1 MSRAF
6 SNPNL
11 KFNSS
16 EYTERKKG
24 VTIYNNT
31 LRNLCP
37 KPGNKSISGND
48 KNNGVTVDL
57 DNNFGFMKR
66 SGDIETKSYEQRKN
80 IALGR
85 MLLEKDKFKE
95 NHKINNS
102 ICNSDEIEGNK
113 IHHENIEVNS
123 LSIYQGSLLKIKGIT
138 PTEDNMQI
146 CRRTNNLKNIITNSD
161 NNSSS
166 TFITLKDESNFVNN
180 VFKQSKVL
188 NQKNIPILV
197 HRCEM

>member
-16 EYTERKKG
+16 EHTERKKG

-48 KNNGVTVDL
+48 KNNGITVDL
-57 DNNFGFMKR
+57 DKHFGFMKR

-95 NHKINNS
+95 NHEINNS

-123 LSIYQGSLLKIKGIT
+123 LSIYQGSLLKVRGIT

-146 CRRTNNLKNIITNSD
+146 CRRTKNLKNIITNSD

-166 TFITLKDESNFVNN
+166 KFITLKDESNFVNN
-180 VFKQSKVL
+180 IFKQSKVL
-188 NQKNIPILV
+188 NLKNIPILV
-197 HRCEM
+197 KRCEM

>member
-1 MSRAF
+1 
-6 SNPNL
+6 
-11 KFNSS
+11 
-16 EYTERKKG
+16 
-24 VTIYNNT
+24 
-31 LRNLCP
+31 
-37 KPGNKSISGND
+37 
-48 KNNGVTVDL
+48 
-57 DNNFGFMKR
+57 MKR

-95 NHKINNS
+95 NHEINNS

-123 LSIYQGSLLKIKGIT
+123 LLIYQGSLLKVRGIT

-161 NNSSS
+161 NNSRS

-188 NQKNIPILV
+188 NQKNIPIV
-197 HRCEM
+197 VKRCEM

>member
-48 KNNGVTVDL
+48 KNNGITVDL

-161 NNSSS
+161 NNSRS